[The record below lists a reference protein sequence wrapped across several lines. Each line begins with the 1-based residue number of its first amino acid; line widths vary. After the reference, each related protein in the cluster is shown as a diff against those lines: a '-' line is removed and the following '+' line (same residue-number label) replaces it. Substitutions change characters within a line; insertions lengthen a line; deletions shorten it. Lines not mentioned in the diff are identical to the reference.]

1 MRPKRKT
8 ITFPDRWKLT
18 YSELANIHPSHQAI
32 ANSMIEYMTGRVEH
46 NIRAL
51 ERIVMNSYEEYK
63 VMSRFDCK
71 PIRFKWVCISKQHCP
86 PFKEKYAFAVYSGRN
101 LLSAVFESE
110 NLAGSV
116 VARKD
121 YQP

>member
-1 MRPKRKT
+1 MRAKRKT

-18 YSELANIHPSHQAI
+18 YSELADIHPSHQAV
-32 ANSMIEYMTGRVEH
+32 ANSMCDYMTGRKEH
-46 NIRAL
+46 NIRSL
-51 ERIVMNSYEEYK
+51 ERIVMNTYEEYK
-63 VMSRFDCK
+63 IISRFDCK
-71 PIRFKWVCISKQHCP
+71 AVKFKWICISKQHVSP
-86 PFKEKYAFAVYSGRN
+86 YKERWAFAVYSGN
-101 LLSAVFESE
+101 KLLSAVFESE